1 MALQVDRAHKK
12 VHNEDP
18 NHPSRKEL
26 DFMAPY
32 FFGTEDRANFLLVT
46 TLIGNIITTH
56 TLEYYNIRTSC
67 THFHSP
73 SHSYFL

>member
-46 TLIGNIITTH
+46 TLIGNITTH
-56 TLEYYNIRTSC
+56 NMEYYNIMHTLSFPISFIFFV
-67 THFHSP
+67 TGA
-73 SHSYFL
+73 